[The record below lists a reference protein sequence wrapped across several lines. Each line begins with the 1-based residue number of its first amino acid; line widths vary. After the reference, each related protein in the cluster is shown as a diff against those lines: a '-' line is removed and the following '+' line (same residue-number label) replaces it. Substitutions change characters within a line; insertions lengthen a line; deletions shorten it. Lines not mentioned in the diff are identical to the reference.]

1 MNQWI
6 NLKEFGDHRGKLVSI
21 ENKDLPFKMERLFY
35 IYDTDNSAVRGNHAN
50 RNSSFVFTCIKGA
63 CDICIDNG
71 ESRETY
77 HLDSPK
83 QALYCPKG
91 LWKEMFNF
99 KQGTVLLVVSDQP
112 FDNSEYIRDYTEFK
126 EYCKNHG

>member
-35 IYDTDNSAVRGNHAN
+35 IYETDNSAVRGNHAN

-71 ESRETY
+71 E
-77 HLDSPK
+77 
-83 QALYCPKG
+83 
-91 LWKEMFNF
+91 F
-99 KQGTVLLVVSDQP
+99 KDLEVIELADKL
-112 FDNSEYIRDYTEFK
+112 
-126 EYCKNHG
+126 